1 MGAMK
6 DIRLLGILFLAL
18 AVRTAMLFSVFADVR
33 RAQTPDSLDYLA
45 LAWTMSDLDRYA
57 HRISPQPFEQI
68 GVPFTNSV
76 SYGGNQP
83 EIFRTPG
90 YPALLAG
97 ADRLE
102 PGFAGMEM
110 GRLFRPWLSEP
121 PASLK
126 IVLAFQ
132 LLLDLHLVLLTFF
145 LGRSLAGHGAG
156 LLAALF
162 QAVSPLA
169 AAASCR
175 ILTDGIFAFMLTAA
189 VLLLLRHFRTG
200 GWWLLLSAGLVMG
213 AACYVRPVGLAF
225 SAVMALVI
233 LFSRRSTGV
242 PRGTGVP
249 RSTGVP
255 HGTGVPRSTG
265 ILPVSSTGIL
275 PVSSMAVPALPG
287 KDKTTGGTPVEL
299 TAETAVLLMGEP
311 EGPGTPMLR
320 RSARPRR
327 LIRTAAFACIVIAC
341 IAPWVFRN
349 ATVADYWGFSSFAT
363 ESMYWYSAAEIEARQ
378 QNKPVGEIRKQFED
392 AESRLYATR
401 WDNYVSGQ
409 APDTSSVFDT
419 PGGLARWRW
428 DKAREIILAHPWEFL
443 DIHLR
448 GDLAFWLPDATE
460 ALEVLGYTSG
470 GKGTLD
476 VLHRQGLIA
485 AAKHYFGDNTTAMA
499 LAGAMVVLLLIRYA
513 GIVLCGLWRLRPHM
527 SAGGWLCLLLVLTA
541 WLLPGPANH
550 PRFRVPVEPILS
562 AVAAMGWLGL
572 LQWRQRRR
580 RCLMVLSFGA
590 PWATANSHARK
601 GVE

>member
-1 MGAMK
+1 MCAMK
-6 DIRLLGILFLAL
+6 DIRLLGILILAL
-18 AVRTAMLFSVFADVR
+18 AVRTAMLFSVSADIE
-33 RAQTPDSLDYLA
+33 RAKTPDSQEYENLA
-45 LAWTMSDLDRYA
+45 AGWLQTGEYEDPLPIK
-57 HRISPQPFEQI
+57 RIYFSGCLPR
-68 GVPFTNSV
+68 V
-76 SYGGNQP
+76 YRA

-97 ADRLE
+97 AVRAT
-102 PGFAGMEM
+102 PKNQSAQS
-110 GRLFRPWLSEP
+110 P
-121 PASLK
+121 
-126 IVLAFQ
+126 
-132 LLLDLHLVLLTFF
+132 LLLLWFSARPSQTTYQIILSFQVLVDLHLVMLTFF

-233 LFSRRSTGV
+233 LFSRRSTG
-242 PRGTGVP
+242 
-249 RSTGVP
+249 
-255 HGTGVPRSTG
+255 
-265 ILPVSSTGIL
+265 IL

-299 TAETAVLLMGEP
+299 TAETAVLRP
-311 EGPGTPMLR
+311 EAPFFAEASQGK
-320 RSARPRR
+320 RPEVHPIR
-327 LIRTAAFACIVIAC
+327 LLRTAAFAGAVIFC

-363 ESMYWYSAAEIEARQ
+363 DSMYWYSAAEIEARQ
-378 QNKPVGEIRKQFED
+378 KHKPVEEIRQQFRK
-392 AESRLYATR
+392 AER
-401 WDNYVSGQ
+401 W
-409 APDTSSVFDT
+409 PDGTEEGLVAFAKGPCGST
-419 PGGLARWRW
+419 PGHLARYRW
-428 DKAREIILAHPWEFL
+428 DKARGIIFAHPWEFL

-476 VLHRQGLIA
+476 VLHRQGLVA
-485 AAKHYFGDNTTAMA
+485 AAKHYFEDNTTAMA

-513 GIVLCGLWRLRPHM
+513 GIVLCGLWRLRPRM
-527 SAGGWLCLLLVLTA
+527 LAAGWLCLLLVLTA

-562 AVAAMGWLGL
+562 AAAAIGWLGL
-572 LQWRQRRR
+572 LQWRRRGVPR
-580 RCLMVLSFGA
+580 TKELS
-590 PWATANSHARK
+590 NDER
-601 GVE
+601 

>member
-1 MGAMK
+1 MTAMK
-6 DIRLLGILFLAL
+6 DIRLFGILLLAL

-33 RAQTPDSLDYLA
+33 RAATPDSRDYLA

-76 SYGGNQP
+76 PYGGNQP

-102 PGFAGMEM
+102 PGFAVVEM
-110 GRLFRPWLSEP
+110 GRLLRPWLSEP

-145 LGRSLAGHGAG
+145 LGRALAGHGAG
-156 LLAALF
+156 LLAALL
-162 QAVSPLA
+162 QAISPLA

-200 GWWLLLSAGLVMG
+200 GWWSLLSAGLMMG
-213 AACYVRPVGLAF
+213 AASYVRPVGLAF

-233 LFSRRSTGV
+233 ICSCRGTG
-242 PRGTGVP
+242 RGTGVSP
-249 RSTGVP
+249 MS
-255 HGTGVPRSTG
+255 STG
-265 ILPVSSTGIL
+265 ILPVSSTGVP
-275 PVSSMAVPALPG
+275 PVGFYSPGRAETALRLM
-287 KDKTTGGTPVEL
+287 GGTPMPRPEAASF
-299 TAETAVLLMGEP
+299 AEAT
-311 EGPGTPMLR
+311 EGK
-320 RSARPRR
+320 RPRR
-327 LIRTAAFACIVIAC
+327 LLRTLAFLAVVVAC
-341 IAPWVFRN
+341 IAPWVVRN

-363 ESMYWYSAAEIEARQ
+363 DSMYWYSAAEIEARRQ
-378 QNKPVGEIRKQFED
+378 HLPVEEIRDQFRG
-392 AESRLYATR
+392 AEGWVYANSLQVGPRLHTTTLPRLRTA
-401 WDNYVSGQ
+401 G
-409 APDTSSVFDT
+409 A
-419 PGGLARWRW
+419 LARYRW
-428 DKAREIILAHPWEFL
+428 DKARAIILAHPWEFL

-476 VLHRQGLIA
+476 VLHRRGLVA
-485 AAKHYFGDNTTAMA
+485 AAKHYFGDNTTAVA
-499 LAGAMVVLLLIRYA
+499 LAGVMVVILLVRYA

-527 SAGGWLCLLLVLTA
+527 SAAGWLCLLLVLTA

-562 AVAAMGWLGL
+562 AAAAMGWLGL
-572 LQWRQRRR
+572 LQWRRRR
-580 RCLMVLSFGA
+580 GA
-590 PWATANSHARK
+590 GGESKTAK
-601 GVE
+601 Q

>member
-1 MGAMK
+1 MSAMK

-18 AVRTAMLFSVFADVR
+18 AVRTAMLFSVSADIE
-33 RAQTPDSLDYLA
+33 RAKTPDSQEYENLA
-45 LAWTMSDLDRYA
+45 AGWLQTGEYEDPLPIK
-57 HRISPQPFEQI
+57 RIYFSGCLPR
-68 GVPFTNSV
+68 V
-76 SYGGNQP
+76 YRA

-97 ADRLE
+97 AVRAT
-102 PGFAGMEM
+102 PKNQSAQS
-110 GRLFRPWLSEP
+110 P
-121 PASLK
+121 
-126 IVLAFQ
+126 
-132 LLLDLHLVLLTFF
+132 LLLLWFSARPSQTTYQIILSFQVLVDLHLVMLTFF

-233 LFSRRSTGV
+233 LFSRRSTG
-242 PRGTGVP
+242 
-249 RSTGVP
+249 
-255 HGTGVPRSTG
+255 RSTG
-265 ILPVSSTGIL
+265 ILPVSSMGIL
-275 PVSSMAVPALPG
+275 PMSRRSVSALPG
-287 KDKTTGGTPVEL
+287 ESRTTGETPVGL
-299 TAETAVLLMGEP
+299 TAETAVLRP
-311 EGPGTPMLR
+311 EAPFFAEASQGK
-320 RSARPRR
+320 RPEVHPIR
-327 LIRTAAFACIVIAC
+327 LLRTAAFAGAVIFC

-363 ESMYWYSAAEIEARQ
+363 DSMYWYSAAEIEARQ
-378 QNKPVGEIRKQFED
+378 KHKPVEEIRQQFRK
-392 AESRLYATR
+392 AER
-401 WDNYVSGQ
+401 W
-409 APDTSSVFDT
+409 PDGTEEGLVAFAKGPCGST
-419 PGGLARWRW
+419 PGHLARYRW
-428 DKAREIILAHPWEFL
+428 DKARGIIFAHPWEFL

-476 VLHRQGLIA
+476 VLHRQGLVA
-485 AAKHYFGDNTTAMA
+485 AAKHYFEDNTTAMA

-513 GIVLCGLWRLRPHM
+513 GIVLCGLWRLRPRM
-527 SAGGWLCLLLVLTA
+527 LAAGWLCLLLVLTA

-562 AVAAMGWLGL
+562 AAAAIGWLGL
-572 LQWRQRRR
+572 LQWRRRGVPR
-580 RCLMVLSFGA
+580 TKELS
-590 PWATANSHARK
+590 NDER
-601 GVE
+601 

>member
-1 MGAMK
+1 MNVMK
-6 DIRLLGILFLAL
+6 DIRLWGILILAL
-18 AVRTAMLFSVFADVR
+18 AVRTAMLFSVSADIE
-33 RAQTPDSLDYLA
+33 RAKTPDSQEYENLA
-45 LAWTMSDLDRYA
+45 AGWLQTGEYEDPLPIK
-57 HRISPQPFEQI
+57 RIYFSGCLPR
-68 GVPFTNSV
+68 V
-76 SYGGNQP
+76 YRA

-97 ADRLE
+97 AVRAT
-102 PGFAGMEM
+102 PKNQSAQS
-110 GRLFRPWLSEP
+110 P
-121 PASLK
+121 
-126 IVLAFQ
+126 
-132 LLLDLHLVLLTFF
+132 LLLLWFSARPSQTTYQIILSFQVLVDLHLVMLTFF

-233 LFSRRSTGV
+233 LFSRR
-242 PRGTGVP
+242 
-249 RSTGVP
+249 
-255 HGTGVPRSTG
+255 
-265 ILPVSSTGIL
+265 STGIL

-378 QNKPVGEIRKQFED
+378 KHKPVEEIRQQFRK
-392 AESRLYATR
+392 AER
-401 WDNYVSGQ
+401 W
-409 APDTSSVFDT
+409 PDGTEEGLVAFAKGPCGST
-419 PGGLARWRW
+419 PGHLARYRW
-428 DKAREIILAHPWEFL
+428 DKARGIILAHPWEFL

-476 VLHRQGLIA
+476 VLHRQGLVA
-485 AAKHYFGDNTTAMA
+485 AAKHYFGDNRTAMA
-499 LAGAMVVLLLIRYA
+499 LAGVMVVLLLVRYA
-513 GIVLCGLWRLRPHM
+513 GVVLCGLWRLRRRM
-527 SAGGWLCLLLVLTA
+527 TAAGWLCLLLVLTA

-562 AVAAMGWLGL
+562 AAAAIGWLGL
-572 LQWRQRRR
+572 LQWRRRR
-580 RCLMVLSFGA
+580 RGA
-590 PWATANSHARK
+590 NKT
-601 GVE
+601 VEQ